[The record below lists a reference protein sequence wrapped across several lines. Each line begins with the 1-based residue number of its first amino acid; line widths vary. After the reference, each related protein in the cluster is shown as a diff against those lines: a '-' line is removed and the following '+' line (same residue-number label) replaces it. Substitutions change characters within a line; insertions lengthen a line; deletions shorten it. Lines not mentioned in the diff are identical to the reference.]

1 MVLQIHK
8 IEASLEWLFIWNTVN
23 VFLSNTDA
31 LHKDWFIEKITKLSS
46 KTLLSLVTF
55 SINQS

>member
-8 IEASLEWLFIWNTVN
+8 IEASLEWLFIWNIVN
-23 VFLSNTDA
+23 IFLSNTDA
-31 LHKDWFIEKITKLSS
+31 LHKDRFIEKITKLSS